1 MHMKTFIRVLI
12 LSALAGLSYAQENEI
27 EKSLYVLPDVI
38 FKTMETPPGFQSAY
52 ELKVRQPIDHS
63 NPQKGYFY
71 QKAYLSHKGFDQ
83 PMVYATEGY
92 DCNRNVVYELTK
104 LLNANQIMVEH
115 RYFGESCPD
124 SLDYN
129 YLNLSQATADLHHI
143 REMLR
148 NLYPGKW
155 ISTGISKGGQTT
167 LYYRY
172 FYPSDVDVS
181 VPYVAPL
188 NLEAEDQRIYGFLDT
203 IGTDECHAAIRALQ
217 IRLLQHRDAVLSLLK
232 FYCAGAKLQFTYLT
246 FEEAFEY
253 TVLEYPFSFWQW
265 GFDCSLIPSDTAS
278 LESALLHL
286 LDVSDIGFFSDRD
299 IMAFAPHYYQAAN
312 EMGYYGYQTEEFSG
326 LLKALPLK
334 PHPSAALTPGKMKVD
349 YDPELA
355 SKAYQWLQT
364 KGDRILYIYGGIDT
378 WSATAVPPSEKVD
391 ALWFFLQGQGHGGAR
406 IRNMAPEEKEKLVS
420 ALKRWLDIEI
430 TATESNPR

>member
-12 LSALAGLSYAQENEI
+12 LSALAELSYAQENEI
-27 EKSLYVLPDVI
+27 EKRLYLLPDVI

-124 SLDYN
+124 SLDYD
-129 YLNLSQATADLHHI
+129 YLNLSQVTADLHHI
-143 REMLR
+143 RELLR

-217 IRLLQHRDAVLSLLK
+217 IRLLQHRDAVLPLLK

-286 LDVSDIGFFSDRD
+286 LNVTDISFFSDRD
-299 IMAFAPHYYQAAN
+299 ITAFAPHYYQAAT
-312 EMGYYGYQTEEFSG
+312 EMGYYGYRTEEFSG

-334 PHPSAALTPGKMKVD
+334 PHPSAALTPGKMKVNF
-349 YDPELA
+349 DPELA
-355 SKAYQWLQT
+355 SKAYHWLQT

-391 ALWFFLQGQGHGGAR
+391 ALWFFLPGQGHGGAR

-430 TATESNPR
+430 TATDSNPG

>member
-1 MHMKTFIRVLI
+1 MKTFIRIWI
-12 LSALAGLSYAQENEI
+12 LAFLVQFSNAQENEI
-27 EKSLYVLPDVI
+27 ENRLFLLPDVI
-38 FKTMETPPGFQSAY
+38 FKSVETPPGFQSAY
-52 ELKVRQPIDHS
+52 ELKVRQPIDHA

-83 PMVYATEGY
+83 PMVYVTEGY
-92 DCNRNVVYELTK
+92 DCDRNLVYELTK
-104 LLNANQIMVEH
+104 LLHANQIMVEH

-124 SLDYN
+124 SLDYG
-129 YLNLSQATADLHHI
+129 YLNLEQETADLHYI
-143 REMLR
+143 RELLR
-148 NLYPGKW
+148 NLYPDKW

-188 NLEAEDQRIYGFLDT
+188 NLEAEDKRIYAFLDT

-217 IRLLQHRDAVLSLLK
+217 TRLLQHRDAVLPLLK

-265 GFDCSLIPSDTAS
+265 GFDCNLIPSDTAS
-278 LESALLHL
+278 LESALFHL
-286 LDVSDIGFFSDRD
+286 LNVTDIGFFSDRD
-299 IMAFAPHYYQAAN
+299 ITAFAPHYYQAAT
-312 EMGYYGYQTEEFSG
+312 EMGYYGYRTEEFSG
-326 LLKALPLK
+326 LLRVLPLN
-334 PHPSAALTPGKMKVD
+334 PHPSAALTPGKMKVVF
-349 YDPELA
+349 DPELD
-355 SKAYQWLQT
+355 SRVYQWLQT

-391 ALWFFLQGQGHGGAR
+391 AVWIFLPGQGHGGAR
-406 IRNMAPEEKEKLVS
+406 IRNMTPEEKEKLV
-420 ALKRWLDIEI
+420 ATLTRWLNIEI
-430 TATESNPR
+430 SATDSNPR